1 MAAYKLLLETRCD
14 FCFLLA
20 PLREVH
26 RAKCRTKSY
35 CSQLCRDSDDA
46 AHKVCC
52 NPDEELRRIEERKVK
67 IGGKEKV
74 DAANT
79 KLDTMAERLRTSAT
93 LKPDDA
99 KNLEKIVKK
108 TRKTKSAQKNRG
120 RAQIDEV
127 D

>member
-1 MAAYKLLLETRCD
+1 MW
-14 FCFLLA
+14 
-20 PLREVH
+20 LRE
-26 RAKCRTKSY
+26 S
-35 CSQLCRDSDDA
+35 
-46 AHKVCC
+46 C

-67 IGGKEKV
+67 IGGKGKP
-74 DAANT
+74 DAANA
-79 KLDTMAERLRTSAT
+79 KLDTLAEQLRTSVT

-108 TRKTKSAQKNRG
+108 TRKTKSVQKNRG

>member
-1 MAAYKLLLETRCD
+1 MW
-14 FCFLLA
+14 
-20 PLREVH
+20 LRE
-26 RAKCRTKSY
+26 S
-35 CSQLCRDSDDA
+35 
-46 AHKVCC
+46 C

-74 DAANT
+74 DAANAN
-79 KLDTMAERLRTSAT
+79 LDTLAERLSAT

-108 TRKTKSAQKNRG
+108 TKSTQKNRG
-120 RAQIDEV
+120 RTQIDEV

>member
-1 MAAYKLLLETRCD
+1 MW
-14 FCFLLA
+14 
-20 PLREVH
+20 LRE
-26 RAKCRTKSY
+26 S
-35 CSQLCRDSDDA
+35 
-46 AHKVCC
+46 C

-74 DAANT
+74 DAANA
-79 KLDTMAERLRTSAT
+79 KLDTFAERLRTSAT